1 MVFIIRMAE
10 EENKEIDE
18 EQLKE
23 KETVIM
29 EIGKKYVVVR
39 MKMMDLLFIIRKV
52 SRTRQ
57 CKGSWQHDQGHKALH
72 QADQQVQVR

>member
-52 SRTRQ
+52 SQRILAT
-57 CKGSWQHDQGHKALH
+57 
-72 QADQQVQVR
+72 

>member
-39 MKMMDLLFIIRKV
+39 MKMMDL
-52 SRTRQ
+52 RQ

>member
-29 EIGKKYVVVR
+29 EIGKKYLVVM
-39 MKMMDLLFIIRKV
+39 MKILDLLFIFRKV
-52 SRTRQ
+52 SRARQ
-57 CKGSWQHDQGHKALH
+57 C
-72 QADQQVQVR
+72 

>member
-10 EENKEIDE
+10 EENKEIDK
-18 EQLKE
+18 EQLKK

-39 MKMMDLLFIIRKV
+39 MKIMDLLFIIRKV
-52 SRTRQ
+52 SQRILAT
-57 CKGSWQHDQGHKALH
+57 
-72 QADQQVQVR
+72 